1 MAYVYSIFID
11 LPIVLLI
18 VYSICEI
25 IWSHKLSIKPSWVF
39 TKAFF
44 LLIGTSLSYLMLSLA
59 GRGLGIRIPEIQNS
73 FFLLA
78 IILFSILSG
87 GYILKLIRVTWAHEI
102 GMAIQKPTLTS
113 LLFRLITRTQKFLID
128 THFVHILA
136 FLGLLL
142 ILVSLLFGQLIGLRT
157 I

>member
-1 MAYVYSIFID
+1 MSYVYSIFID
-11 LPIVLLI
+11 LPIVLLV

-25 IWSHKLSIKPSWVF
+25 IWSHKLAIKPSWVF

-44 LLIGTSLSYLMLSLA
+44 LLIGTSLAYLILSL
-59 GRGLGIRIPEIQNS
+59 GNRGLGFQMPEIQNS

-78 IILFSILSG
+78 VILFSILSSA
-87 GYILKLIRVTWAHEI
+87 YILKLIRVTWAHEI
-102 GMAIQKPTLTS
+102 GLAIQRPTLTS

-128 THFVHILA
+128 TYFVHVLA

-142 ILVSLLFGQLIGLRT
+142 ILVSLLFGQVVGMQNL
-157 I
+157 